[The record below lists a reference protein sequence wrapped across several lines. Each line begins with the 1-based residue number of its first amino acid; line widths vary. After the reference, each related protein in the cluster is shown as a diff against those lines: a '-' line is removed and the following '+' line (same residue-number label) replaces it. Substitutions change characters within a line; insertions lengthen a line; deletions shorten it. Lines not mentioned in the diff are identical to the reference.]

1 MPAPP
6 VEAAIALSIVLVAV
20 EIVNARRGMPS
31 LAASPS
37 RRRLLAIA
45 DEDAKSTQER
55 LKELQAAESAVA
67 KRERELARREIAAT
81 FCSCVSLLLNNGWS
95 A

>member
-1 MPAPP
+1 VSKDRTDEPAAVDNPP
-6 VEAAIALSIVLVAV
+6 PQAEAFRDAMLLLIAV
-20 EIVNARRGMPS
+20 
-31 LAASPS
+31 
-37 RRRLLAIA
+37 
-45 DEDAKSTQER
+45 DAKSTQER

-81 FCSCVSLLLNNGWS
+81 FSSCVSLLLNNGWS